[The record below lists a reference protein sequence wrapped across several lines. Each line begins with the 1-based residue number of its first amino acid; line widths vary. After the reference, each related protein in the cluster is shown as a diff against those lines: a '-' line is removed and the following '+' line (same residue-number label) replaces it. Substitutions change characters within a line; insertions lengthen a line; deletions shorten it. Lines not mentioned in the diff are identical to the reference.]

1 MIGPKKQIG
10 VVISKLVLAE
20 KMYEIDIEI
29 SEPMIFKAGQY
40 VSLKVSEKGERRSYS
55 VVSYKNGL
63 LKLLV
68 DTGPGGVGSVFVESL
83 VVGQQIEVMGF
94 FGNFLVTDNNYA
106 DRERI
111 YFVATG
117 TGIAPYLPMIEKLL
131 DSGFKG
137 DVILWWGVRFIKRL
151 YWTEKI
157 KEISNKWNNF
167 KYEIYI
173 SKPEG
178 QWGGRVGRVGDDLE
192 TAITEMSAWY
202 LCGSTDMIELMKEK
216 LFKRGVLEDNIN
228 YEKFF

>member
-10 VVISKLVLAE
+10 VVVSKLVLAE

-68 DTGPGGVGSVFVESL
+68 DTGPGGVGSIFVENL
-83 VVGQQIEVMGF
+83 VVGEQIEVMGF
-94 FGNFLVTDNNYA
+94 FGNFLVTENNYV
-106 DRERI
+106 DRERV

-117 TGIAPYLPMIEKLL
+117 TGIAPYLPMIEKIL
-131 DSGFKG
+131 DTGFKG
-137 DVILWWGVRFIKRL
+137 DVTLWWGVRHIKRL

-157 KEISNKWNNF
+157 KEISDKWPNF

-173 SKPEG
+173 SRPESEWSG
-178 QWGGRVGRVGDDLE
+178 KVGRVGDDLDSVR
-192 TAITEMSAWY
+192 TDSSTWY
-202 LCGSTDMIELMKEK
+202 LCGSTDMIEQMKEK
-216 LFKRGVLEDNIN
+216 LKDRGVVEDDIN